1 MVSRRELYLD
11 GPRRSSFQSTVRA
24 GGENLRYNIGSYV
37 FINRLSHSGT
47 RGKVS
52 RGVGIGSMNA
62 LEGPKNVSEGYIART
77 EVVRG
82 ISESDYMTY
91 ILNDRMG

>member
-1 MVSRRELYLD
+1 MDRDAAASRALEARTFDARLF
-11 GPRRSSFQSTVRA
+11 RH
-24 GGENLRYNIGSYV
+24 
-37 FINRLSHSGT
+37 RLSHSGA
-47 RGKVS
+47 RGNYVKVS

-62 LEGPKNVSEGYIART
+62 LEGPKNVSEEYVART

-82 ISESDYMTY
+82 ISQSDYMTY

>member
-11 GPRRSSFQSTVRA
+11 GPRRSSFQST
-24 GGENLRYNIGSYV
+24 GGENLRCKIGSCV
-37 FINRLSHSGT
+37 FRHRLSHSGA
-47 RGKVS
+47 RGNYVKVS

-62 LEGPKNVSEGYIART
+62 LEGPKNVSEEYVART